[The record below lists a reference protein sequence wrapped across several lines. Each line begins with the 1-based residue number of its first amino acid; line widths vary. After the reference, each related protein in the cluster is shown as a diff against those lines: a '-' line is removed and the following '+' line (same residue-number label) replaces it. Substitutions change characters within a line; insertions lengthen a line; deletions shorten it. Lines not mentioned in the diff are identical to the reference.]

1 MLVSGLRNDSS
12 VRSLQ
17 PLHDPQHGRRVPRA
31 VLGSRHLSRFQ
42 FAGDGAG
49 RHALGDTFLSEL
61 GFLSNYLTGAA
72 APGLKLLFARTDG
85 R

>member
-1 MLVSGLRNDSS
+1 MTAQSAASIRFMIRNT
-12 VRSLQ
+12 VAACTHRLW
-17 PLHDPQHGRRVPRA
+17 GR
-31 VLGSRHLSRFQ
+31 LLSRFQ

-61 GFLSNYLTGAA
+61 DFLNNYRTGAA